1 MTNKNRFPAGWDESR
16 VQRVLDHYE
25 EQSDEEALAE
35 DEARYDSAHTVMEV
49 PKDLVPTIRS
59 LIARS
64 KSG

>member
-1 MTNKNRFPAGWDESR
+1 MTVKNRFPAGWDESR

-35 DEARYDSAHTVMEV
+35 DEVRYDSTHTVMEV

-59 LIARS
+59 LIAKS
-64 KSG
+64 KSA